1 MLVLLWLGSLPLPCP
16 EQAPQCAGLSP
27 RVCAAVGAPA
37 GASWITRAGHVPTDF
52 PAPCG
57 SHFSCSSVR
66 SAWILIYHTTMVFF
80 LWLDWHYF
88 LRAWSLNVFHSFIFG
103 KFFFVLQR
111 ECNQIYYLIL
121 SGTYIFLTML
131 FSISFEAHWLRTGY
145 CLLPVSQSL
154 GQHEG
159 SALCVWS
166 CVWGGSK
173 LSFLSLAWKEGG
185 LGQHAQKLTSGP
197 IWLTYVLYF
206 LVTPSWLPVF
216 VIILTRVQCFWY
228 FTSSE
233 DFLRKVFLYL
243 NLTWKGL

>member
-1 MLVLLWLGSLPLPCP
+1 MTW
-16 EQAPQCAGLSP
+16 QSP
-27 RVCAAVGAPA
+27 IPFP
-37 GASWITRAGHVPTDF
+37 RAGTPVCGAVSQGVRCRTS
-52 PAPCG
+52 PCRG
-57 SHFSCSSVR
+57 FMDNPGWPRAHRLPRTLWFSLLLLLCPLSLDSYLSH
-66 SAWILIYHTTMVFF
+66 YHGFF